1 MNKKQTL
8 ADQIVEIDE
17 HINHLQWRCE
27 NTINHSELKKLRKTI
42 KGLNKSRLKLSRK
55 LTKGEESHDKIT

>member
-1 MNKKQTL
+1 MSKKNLT
-8 ADQIVEIDE
+8 DQITEIDE

-55 LTKGEESHDKIT
+55 LIKGKGSHGKIA